1 MANRNR
7 MTGHTHF
14 NKHCPKSLW
23 RLLSLI
29 AVAFAIVCPS
39 KGQTNAYGIN
49 DSLYNIYVEAYR
61 VGTKPQSLD
70 MARDMYSKAG
80 QMGDFKAQCMAL
92 TLPVT
97 YWYYQRKHPEQFF
110 NAVDQLQKQALEC
123 NIEQYYYYGF
133 SNKVNFLLVT
143 GRIDDAITYIHEV
156 ADFACSNNHYFG
168 IYSVL
173 SALAQVSRAT
183 RDTYLAIDNYHK
195 ALELRDRVG
204 LDVEKSNI
212 YRKLAECYNE
222 VYDFDNMLLYGI
234 KGYEHSSSVITKQ
247 RTICV
252 ICEAAFMLKKSDVFN
267 KYYSAYLELK
277 KNVSPTSRDAE

>member
-7 MTGHTHF
+7 MTGHTHL
-14 NKHCPKSLW
+14 NKYCPKSLW

-39 KGQTNAYGIN
+39 KGQTNAY
-49 DSLYNIYVEAYR
+49 
-61 VGTKPQSLD
+61 D
-70 MARDMYSKAG
+70 MARDMYSKAV

-133 SNKVNFLLVT
+133 SNKVTFLLVT

-156 ADFACSNNHYFG
+156 ADFACSSNH
-168 IYSVL
+168 
-173 SALAQVSRAT
+173 
-183 RDTYLAIDNYHK
+183 
-195 ALELRDRVG
+195 
-204 LDVEKSNI
+204 
-212 YRKLAECYNE
+212 
-222 VYDFDNMLLYGI
+222 
-234 KGYEHSSSVITKQ
+234 
-247 RTICV
+247 
-252 ICEAAFMLKKSDVFN
+252 
-267 KYYSAYLELK
+267 
-277 KNVSPTSRDAE
+277 